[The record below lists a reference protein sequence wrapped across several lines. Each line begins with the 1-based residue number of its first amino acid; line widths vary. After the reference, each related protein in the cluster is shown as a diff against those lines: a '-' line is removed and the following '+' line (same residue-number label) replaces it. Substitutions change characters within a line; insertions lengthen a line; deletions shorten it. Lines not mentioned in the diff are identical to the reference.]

1 MNRCT
6 AWLLVAALLTVQ
18 MLGLMH
24 RQAHAG
30 HLNAPVSQA
39 AEAAAADN
47 AAPPAGRGFLAA
59 LFAGHVGGRDCDAF
73 DHVSHADMAFAASFS
88 VSAGPPVAASDVF
101 HPAWQ
106 IAAQARGFLAR
117 GPPIVA

>member
-1 MNRCT
+1 MTRRL

-18 MLGLMH
+18 MLGLAH
-24 RQAHAG
+24 RLTHTGQG
-30 HLNAPVSQA
+30 HSPVAQA
-39 AEAAAADN
+39 ARAAPDN
-47 AAPPAGRGFLAA
+47 AAPSPDRGFFAA
-59 LFAGHVGGRDCDAF
+59 LFAGHVDDRDCAAF
-73 DHVSHADMAFAASFS
+73 DQLSHADAVFCASFT
-88 VSAGPPVAASDVF
+88 VSAEPPVAVPVVF